1 MSDRQNDNRR
11 RGGLL
16 SLVILAITFPIIFPF
31 AVIGEGGDHVKKIGA
46 IDDGFLYLVITNLR
60 NMAKKNFQ

>member
-31 AVIGEGGDHVKKIGA
+31 AIIGEKGDHVKKIGA
-46 IDDGFLYLVITNLR
+46 IDDEFLYLVYK
-60 NMAKKNFQ
+60 NMARWNCQ